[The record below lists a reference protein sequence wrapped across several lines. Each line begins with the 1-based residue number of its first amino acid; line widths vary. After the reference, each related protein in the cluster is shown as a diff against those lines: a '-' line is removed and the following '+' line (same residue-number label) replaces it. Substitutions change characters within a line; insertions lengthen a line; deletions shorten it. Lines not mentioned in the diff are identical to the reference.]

1 MPVLDVYVLIG
12 MYRMTFSEF
21 ARLHGKDERFKAI
34 EKKREREAIFSEYVT
49 DLKKSSR
56 EREIDRQHKESAR
69 SRTDKCVLYTLTT
82 FSFKFLLL
90 CSLCSFLALTITI
103 SLFPPHLSI
112 LSLVSIFISSI
123 FLSFVSLY
131 LLYSAES

>member
-21 ARLHGKDERFKAI
+21 ACLHGKDERFKAI

-56 EREIDRQHKESAR
+56 EREMDRQHKESAR
-69 SRTDKCVLYTLTT
+69 SRTDKVCVVYTDDI
-82 FSFKFLLL
+82 LLQI
-90 CSLCSFLALTITI
+90 SA
-103 SLFPPHLSI
+103 SLFSLFLPGPHNHYF
-112 LSLVSIFISSI
+112 FISSSPLYSI
-123 FLSFVSLY
+123 SCFHLY
-131 LLYSAES
+131 LLHLFIFCLFVSIVLS

>member
-1 MPVLDVYVLIG
+1 MLDVYVLIG

-49 DLKKSSR
+49 DLKRSSR
-56 EREIDRQHKESAR
+56 ERDGQHKESAR
-69 SRTDKCVLYTLTT
+69 SRTDKVCIVYMYTSPSNVSASLFSLFLPGPHNICFFTSIYSISLTP
-82 FSFKFLLL
+82 SFLL
-90 CSLCSFLALTITI
+90 
-103 SLFPPHLSI
+103 
-112 LSLVSIFISSI
+112 
-123 FLSFVSLY
+123 FVLY